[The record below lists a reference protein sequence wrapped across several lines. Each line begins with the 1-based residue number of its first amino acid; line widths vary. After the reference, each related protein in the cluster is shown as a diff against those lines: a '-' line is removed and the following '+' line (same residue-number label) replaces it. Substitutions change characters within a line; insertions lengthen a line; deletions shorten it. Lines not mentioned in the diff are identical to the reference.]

1 MKKAAILSYW
11 KSLSRPRELAPRPV
25 PYRHRGSTYDQD
37 GIRITGSRAFL
48 DAVLSR
54 LTDLLAFENGRTRL
68 QVSYQEAT
76 DKASGRPLGSWSCY
90 VQVHERGA
98 PAYSTGALAD
108 LLAGFPVTAGP
119 GPSCPQEAP

>member
-1 MKKAAILSYW
+1 M
-11 KSLSRPRELAPRPV
+11 PRPV
-25 PYRHRGSTYDQD
+25 PYRHQGSTYDQD
-37 GIRITGSRAFL
+37 GIRITGSRAFI

-76 DKASGRPLGSWSCY
+76 DKDSGDPLGSWSCY

-98 PAYSTGALAD
+98 QACTADALTD
-108 LLAGFPVTAGP
+108 LLAGLPTNTGRV
-119 GPSCPQEAP
+119 S